1 MHSGFSSAK
10 LKLLISEFQSL
21 IEPIDRVKRLM
32 HYASL
37 LPSMDGSVKTTENR
51 VPGCT
56 AQVWLHVSLDEEGKM
71 RFLVD
76 SDSEITKGFCACL
89 VWLLDG
95 AAPDEVL
102 ALKTEDLNALNAVGL
117 NGKGSASRVNTWHNV
132 LVSMQKRT
140 RAAVAERDGKPRSE
154 LFPSMVVTADG
165 IQPKGSYAEAQVLF
179 LFTQFLMIINSCV
192 LEIAHVK
199 EPKK

>member
-1 MHSGFSSAK
+1 
-10 LKLLISEFQSL
+10 
-21 IEPIDRVKRLM
+21 
-32 HYASL
+32 
-37 LPSMDGSVKTTENR
+37 
-51 VPGCT
+51 
-56 AQVWLHVSLDEEGKM
+56 M